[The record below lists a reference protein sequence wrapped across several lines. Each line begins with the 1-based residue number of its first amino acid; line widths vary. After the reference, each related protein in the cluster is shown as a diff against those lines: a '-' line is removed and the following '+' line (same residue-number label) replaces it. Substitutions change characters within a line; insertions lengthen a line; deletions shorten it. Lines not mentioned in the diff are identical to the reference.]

1 MKKNRMMRLAS
12 ILLVCV
18 LLTTSVISGTFAK
31 YTTQDSAS
39 DSARVAKWGVEL
51 QVAGNLF
58 GDAYTDAGAITA
70 GDTFTVKSFTSTD
83 GVLDDVVAPGTMNE
97 AGFSFSLNGQPEV
110 DGKIVSEVKY
120 QNIFLKEGTYGV
132 MVKVAD
138 GVVTPENF
146 QEFSNLYT
154 LSGTTF
160 TAADKNSANF
170 YTLEDDINLTH
181 AYYPV
186 EFVMDGTDT
195 NYHLGYGAAG
205 LSDNS
210 LKTIVGYIT
219 DAEHLSA
226 TAETYDATTG
236 IYTKTCERTFETN
249 TNLDTYVKLGNQKIT
264 WKWDFCQNG
273 GCPKDGN
280 EACDYCKVDTILGML
295 KNTTENVAYVVKAT
309 TAGDYSSFTSTLV
322 EFEDYCLDVEF
333 SIDITVTQVD

>member
-1 MKKNRMMRLAS
+1 MKKNKMMRLAC

-18 LLTTSVISGTFAK
+18 MLSTSVISGTFAK

-58 GDAYTDAGAITA
+58 GDAYTNAGAITA

-186 EFVMDGTDT
+186 EFAMSGTDT
-195 NYHLGYGAAG
+195 QYNVDYTAAG
-205 LSDNS
+205 LETNS
-210 LKTIVGYIT
+210 LQTIVNYIT
-219 DAEHLSA
+219 AADHLG
-226 TAETYDATTG
+226 TAASSYADGVTT
-236 IYTKTCERTFETN
+236 IKCERSFETN
-249 TNLDTYVKLGNQKIT
+249 ENLDSFVKLGNQKIT
-264 WKWDFCQNG
+264 WKWDFCQNNPECDNG
-273 GCPKDGN
+273 NSACP
-280 EACDYCKVDTILGML
+280 YCKVDTILGML

-333 SIDITVTQVD
+333 SIDITVTQED